1 MIQTTEQITRSVE
14 RMEKEAKGIKAEIL
28 KLCWSMRG
36 GVTYNEAMH
45 MSYEDRTLI
54 GELIKDNLDTT
65 KKSGLPYF

>member
-1 MIQTTEQITRSVE
+1 
-14 RMEKEAKGIKAEIL
+14 
-28 KLCWSMRG
+28 MRG

-45 MSYEDRTLI
+45 MSYEDRILI

>member
-45 MSYEDRTLI
+45 MSYEDRMLI
-54 GELIKDNLDTT
+54 GELVKDNLDTT